1 MKVTSPLFQESSES
15 EYESDSSD
23 SSFSSEYVED
33 KDKTIEEAGSESESE
48 EDTHTDDSPKKNYWA
63 DLFNW
68 KDYLD
73 KDTQEQESDQSDEY
87 DTESD
92 SSSEE
97 ESEEGES
104 EEEESEEEESE
115 EEESEEEDSEEE
127 EKTMNYKMDTTEV
140 DDISEDSTSID
151 STDYDEDDDVDLFVD
166 NAIISPTVEDMSMT
180 HNTTGKP
187 YYYLLETR
195 PNESQSASI
204 IDINDTNPI
213 DYSLYVYVL
222 VNNRIHPY
230 LLVLLEYNSK
240 QKMYNFPTITYEP
253 YHVEKKEKV
262 DEENDTETVETNVH
276 EIEINNLC
284 FSRLSEIFSIEEEN
298 MIDINENDFDM
309 GNLFTSKNRS
319 IIPLRV
325 NEYTHYM
332 NITPQKVQTMTG
344 WFYGQENKNKY
355 MWCTVDEIVSNEKIF
370 NQIIHPDVVEV
381 MKEEKVFRTIEDE
394 QNSIVETPTTM
405 YACVWNKKKNEFNSQ
420 LEQSTPVSTIDYD
433 PYGSLYY
440 FSNDLLNSTT
450 GKTLETIPR
459 YVVFKGE
466 IPLNIEEDTPNKKEE
481 VHDAMYSSVRF
492 KYKSTTVQGVVSPEF
507 YYEY

>member
-1 MKVTSPLFQESSES
+1 MKVTSPLFQDSSES

-33 KDKTIEEAGSESESE
+33 KDKTIEESGSESESESE

-73 KDTQEQESDQSDEY
+73 KDTQEQESDESESESDDY
-87 DTESD
+87 DTDSD
-92 SSSEE
+92 SSN
-97 ESEEGES
+97 
-104 EEEESEEEESE
+104 EEESE
-115 EEESEEEDSEEE
+115 EEESEEEDSEEEDPEEE

-151 STDYDEDDDVDLFVD
+151 STDDDEDDDVDLFVD

-240 QKMYNFPTITYEP
+240 QKMYNFPTVKYEP

-420 LEQSTPVSTIDYD
+420 LEQSIPVSTIDYD

-466 IPLNIEEDTPNKKEE
+466 IPLNIEEDTPNKKE